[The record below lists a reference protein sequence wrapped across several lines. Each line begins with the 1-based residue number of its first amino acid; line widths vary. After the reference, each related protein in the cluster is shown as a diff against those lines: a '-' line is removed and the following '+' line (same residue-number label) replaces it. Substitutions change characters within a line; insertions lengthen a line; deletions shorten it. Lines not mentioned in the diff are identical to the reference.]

1 MENQENI
8 NMNQIENQFK
18 KDEEFTQNN
27 DLDFNIE
34 NENTNNYI

>member
-8 NMNQIENQFK
+8 NMDKIERQLK
-18 KDEEFTQNN
+18 KEEEKTPQNKK
-27 DLDFNIE
+27 FIIE